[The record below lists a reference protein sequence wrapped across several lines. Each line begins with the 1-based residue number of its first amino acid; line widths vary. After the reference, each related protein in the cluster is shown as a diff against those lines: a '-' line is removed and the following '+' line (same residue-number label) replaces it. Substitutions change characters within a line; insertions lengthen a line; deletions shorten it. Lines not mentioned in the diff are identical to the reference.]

1 MTRVHA
7 GIDVGGTTTHV
18 VLTDETF
25 SPVGFASTA
34 TPALAGGDAILAA
47 ATTLLSG
54 LLDGS
59 GAGNRGENRNRDGNR
74 AGNDY
79 ELVSVGLGTAGVVD
93 TLAGTILV
101 VSDSF
106 AGWAGHPVRSV
117 LESRYA
123 VPVAVENDVNAFLVG
138 EMYAGAGVGSTH
150 ALGITLGT
158 GVGGALWLDGAL
170 YTGPGGAAGEIGHTP
185 GYGSRPCT
193 CGGHGHLET
202 LAAGRSI
209 SRLYRER
216 TGRSLEAS
224 AVSAAALAGDPDA
237 RKIFATLGEAL
248 AQAVSVTTGLL
259 DIDTVVIGGG
269 VTNGW
274 DSFAPT
280 VFHSLAVEPPVRGH
294 SPRVVKALL
303 GDSSVAI
310 GSAIIGAGSRQ
321 PAARIGG

>member
-18 VLTDETF
+18 VLTDASF
-25 SPVGFASTA
+25 SPLAFASTV
-34 TPALAGGDAILAA
+34 TPARAGGYSILGA

-54 LLDGS
+54 LLDGN
-59 GAGNRGENRNRDGNR
+59 GTGTGDGDGN
-74 AGNDY
+74 ATGDDY
-79 ELVSVGLGTAGVVD
+79 ELVSIGLGTAGVVD
-93 TLAGTILV
+93 AAAGTILV

-106 AGWAGHPVRSV
+106 AGWAGHPVRSA
-117 LESRYA
+117 LESAYA

-138 EMYAGAGVGSTH
+138 EMHAGAGVGSTH

-209 SRLYRER
+209 SRLYGER
-216 TGRSLEAS
+216 TGRMLEAS
-224 AVSAAALAGDPDA
+224 AVSAAAIAGDEDA
-237 RKIFATLGEAL
+237 RDIFTALGEAL

-269 VTNGW
+269 VSNGW

-280 VFHSLAVEPPVRGH
+280 VFHALTVEPPVRGH
-294 SPRVVKALL
+294 APRVVKALL

-310 GSAIIGAGSRQ
+310 GSAILGAGARR